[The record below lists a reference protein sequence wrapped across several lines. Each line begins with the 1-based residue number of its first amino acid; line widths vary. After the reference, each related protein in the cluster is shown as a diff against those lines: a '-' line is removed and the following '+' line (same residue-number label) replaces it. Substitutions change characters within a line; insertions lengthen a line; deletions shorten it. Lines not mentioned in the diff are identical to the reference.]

1 MNKKRRTKNR
11 ETARKL
17 SIDIAPLCQ
26 ECGQKGPHWVGV
38 PLRLAGLLSGTET
51 EGF

>member
-26 ECGQKGPHWVGV
+26 ECGQNGPHWVGV